1 MTAYWCRFLD
11 RRGRVYASEK
21 LVARN
26 DAEAVAKVRALPD
39 DGERVAFELWDG
51 ARRVAVEE
59 VEDNERAPC

>member
-39 DGERVAFELWDG
+39 DGERIAFELWDG
-51 ARRVAVEE
+51 RRRVAVEQFE
-59 VEDNERAPC
+59 ENESAC